1 MGAVPKYRI
10 SSIKRGQ
17 RRAGQLRRLKLKKDA
32 NQTAAPKHKRG
43 MVAAMFSQMGL
54 EFKKLISR

>member
-17 RRAGQLRRLKLKKDA
+17 RRAGQLKQMKLKKDP
-32 NQTAAPKHKRG
+32 NQESAPKHKRG
-43 MVAAMFSQMGL
+43 LVAAMFSQMNID
-54 EFKKLISR
+54 FKKIISR

>member
-17 RRAGQLRRLKLKKDA
+17 RRAGQLRRLKLKRDA
-32 NQTAAPKHKRG
+32 NQTVVPQHKRG